1 MRLPGSKN
9 MLWVHAACQIFGL
22 IVLILGFAMGVWTS
36 IIHTEIYTDRHSI
49 LGTVIV
55 GLFLIQPALGM
66 IHHRNYAS
74 KGRRTI
80 WSDLHVYFGRILLI
94 LSIVNGGIGI
104 QYAANSPN
112 GEIGYGVTA
121 GVIFLVYVGVAGL
134 WYMRRPGKEEEQ
146 SGDDEV
152 TQVEAQQDKSE

>member
-1 MRLPGSKN
+1 
-9 MLWVHAACQIFGL
+9 
-22 IVLILGFAMGVWTS
+22 
-36 IIHTEIYTDRHSI
+36 
-49 LGTVIV
+49 V

-66 IHHRNYAS
+66 IHHHNYAA

-80 WSDLHVYFGRILLI
+80 WSYLHVYFGRTLLI

-121 GVIFLVYVGVAGL
+121 GVIFLVYAGVVGL
-134 WYMRRPGKEEEQ
+134 WYMRRPGKGDEQ
-146 SGDDEV
+146 SGDDEMV
-152 TQVEAQQDKSE
+152 QVEATEGKTE